1 VPGRSEAP
9 VVAAHGSDAASRA
22 AGAGATT
29 REEEASQVRDH
40 DETDGLGGQ
49 SGMGSAVGRRE
60 WGRVSL
66 RPFSLGTGYQ
76 SRWPLLLPRCH
87 CLYRK
92 ILPEQH
98 IGQLLPLL
106 WRQCGGLDW
115 RRRI

>member
-1 VPGRSEAP
+1 MPGRSEAP

-49 SGMGSAVGRRE
+49 SGSAVGRRE